1 MKKSLLLILVAI
13 LLPMTA
19 SAYDAVVDGIYYNL
33 DKAAKTAEV
42 TSGDNLYVG
51 SISIPQT
58 ISFEG
63 VRYQVT
69 SIGDEAFK
77 VCEQLS
83 KIVLSEG
90 ITTIGEY
97 AFDGCKSLSSITIPE
112 TVTTIKKCAFGFCA
126 FTSIKLPNNLS
137 TIESWV
143 FNCCKNLTSIDL
155 PKSITSIREGAFGYT
170 GLTSIIIPENVK
182 GLSRQAF
189 MECGHLTSITLPDG
203 LSGIG
208 EDCFNGCDKLTSI
221 TLPLSLSA
229 IAKNAFQNCSS
240 LTTVTFNSKIID
252 SEWFS
257 HNVYFIDTIIIGED
271 VEEIEA
277 NSFKYF
283 MYLASITINPNNKKY
298 DSRNNCNAIIET
310 ESNKLIA
317 GCKNTV
323 VPDGIISIGD
333 FAFNQCIGLTT
344 LNLPNSVT
352 SIGEYAFYRC
362 TGLTTLNLS
371 QGLTSIGQYAF
382 YNCIPLTSLTI
393 PEGVTRIETCAF
405 EGCTNLSSIAFPDDI
420 MYATQSAFRNC
431 AWYDHQPDGP
441 IYIGKSV
448 LCKGNLEE
456 GTEIVIKEGTKR
468 ILSYAFYNQTGLKS
482 IQLPESLISIGGEAF
497 YKSGL
502 ESITIPQNVTYI
514 GGSAFSNC
522 NKLTSAVLPENLTE
536 MKNYVFERCSSL
548 TSVILP
554 KVITT
559 IPEGTFSSCTNL
571 VSFVFP
577 ENVSCIK
584 GNAFYKC
591 TSLESIEIPNIV
603 SEIGPSAFSGCS
615 SLKHFNFPEKL
626 TYIDNSVFYD
636 CDSLT
641 SVIIPKTITS
651 IGEYAFCRCDSLRS
665 VTFLGELTELRSGA
679 FSNCLSIREVTSLGL
694 EPCYVYSTTSPIF
707 STEVYEN
714 ANLYVPVQSIEAY
727 KYTRPWSF
735 FKKIGGLL
743 DSTLKLVCIA
753 GDKDVTTDVSI
764 KWMNDEGEVI
774 GEESTLECYKSQQLS
789 FSVLLNESMGHQYHE
804 IVNEN
809 VIVNGDSTIICQL
822 QRIENVE
829 LAGRVS
835 AEDISEK
842 TATIHVKQMLNGKY
856 EETFTTSTND
866 KGEFSLEGYDDDTE
880 IIISCDG
887 YLDAVIHRTSFN
899 GNGNLGVI
907 TLKSITGFV
916 APVIMNYTPVE
927 SDDEAMTDLLPGGL
941 YDLTFT
947 LRNESTGNEITD
959 FSVQYNGTL
968 IINSGASA
976 WDYISITAKSKK
988 SILAEATT
996 EYYADED
1003 GTTSIELNFIELGG
1017 ISATYASSGNS
1028 GNVGYLYDSNGHLVA
1043 RGIYNGETL
1052 RLRHVKQDTY
1062 TLVSIGQSA
1071 LLSNIPEL
1079 SSLTE
1084 LNMAEGKDYL
1094 ISQVEVED
1102 GKTTTI
1108 STGSIP
1114 KLNESLFLFDGSL
1127 FADKSSV
1134 VIGNYVTLS
1143 ARVNIDEELY
1153 NKVNNVYL
1161 TFDLPEGCQLVENSV
1176 MANRKELVCTL
1187 NDNTLTIHLTKEQ
1200 AQGEIEYCIIPI
1212 EANSYRSTAYVSFD
1226 KEITTPRPLGVA
1238 QFEGEALLL
1247 RAPATTA
1254 NKSINVTGLAV
1265 PNSEVKIYD
1274 GDVQIGKTTAKGD
1287 GSWSAQCEL
1296 YNAYDLSFHDVI
1308 AKAKTQEGWTL
1319 TSELKNVMYD
1329 KLYIVPSNVSMTFY
1343 NGWHEENIT
1352 VDFDLINGT
1361 TSKKHYDFY
1370 SETDFTFLAKFTR
1383 NDPELVDDVNFMV
1396 KASDGTIRILPAL
1409 FDSKQQAWVA
1419 TSKYDSDKLPQNVT
1433 VDYVCLREE
1442 LDEEREESI
1451 NELVKQM
1458 AATDN
1463 HINNFINE
1471 NTEMELIEDEEDHA
1485 VMQCYFKGMDTPLNY
1500 RIELIYYEEA
1510 EQMMNEKQF
1519 FYVTDEKGD
1528 MGYYTDI
1535 LEDSI
1540 IVTAVDLVEQVAF
1553 QMTLYDPYASSYAKA
1568 NKVSSMKRANYKWL
1582 KNIGNYLKKDLSKWK
1597 KGGGLGSLFFDILG
1611 IFEYINAPKDMR
1623 IMVSKLDQY
1632 GELFKKTGDKT
1643 MELITAKCPDGNYR
1657 LSHNQRDRFFKRASE
1672 LNIQW
1677 DLFQKVYRD
1686 YLDMYVWAF
1695 LTNYISSSSFSLICL
1710 PAKFGAKKIPML
1722 MKNMANNKYI
1732 KKVAA
1737 SKAAKTILDVG
1748 KNMTKHNITPTEK
1761 GNTVRSI
1768 LGTMSKLAIYRW
1780 GTEVTGILSKGD
1792 FMTVRDELRS
1802 WSSKQSRWIIDYY
1815 LSLNKE
1821 IKSQYGSCKKYDLE
1835 THEVTDP
1842 WQETFVENKD
1852 DNTINFTTPSVEPIL
1867 DPSGYVYEAV
1877 LSNRLPGVTT
1887 TVYQKKNGSAVKWN
1901 AEDYSQENP
1910 LVTDEAGFY
1919 RWDVPQ
1925 GEWQV
1930 KYEKDGYET
1939 CYSEWLPVPPPQ
1951 LDVNVGMKQTTPPAV
1966 KLMRGAES
1974 GITIEMSKY
1983 MLPESLNEKSVVVK
1997 MDGATR
2003 NGHLEMLNT
2012 EESPAGEKT
2021 YVSKVKF
2028 VPEDP
2033 FVAGDEV
2040 DVTVKGSVESY
2051 CSVQMGSDH
2060 TEKVRIE
2067 PEITAIII
2075 DSVLTVPYQG
2085 TKTVQ
2090 VLVMPQEVSA
2100 GKTLNARLSSSLITS
2115 LDNERIVVDENGL
2128 ATLTLNGDLPGAA
2141 QLMLTMDKVDITA
2154 ESMVRVDVEYE
2165 VVNTPTASI
2174 RNGEQ
2179 VGKGTQLSL
2188 SCATEGA
2195 TIYYTLDGSCPCN
2208 EDTRILYTGPF
2219 ELPEGVVTVKVMAE
2233 AEYLYDSD
2241 VATFVYQVN
2250 SSTGINKPTT
2260 EGHRFTAAYANG
2272 YIVIDGAE
2280 GADCK
2285 IYDMAGRELAGKQ
2298 GLGAHDAVQVQK
2310 ADTYVISIKHA
2321 DGKMAVKKIM
2331 RR

>member
-182 GLSRQAF
+182 GLSREAF
-189 MECGHLTSITLPDG
+189 LGCGHLTSITLPDG

-441 IYIGKSV
+441 VYIGKSV

-468 ILSYAFYNQTGLKS
+468 ILDNAFLNQTGLKS

-514 GGSAFSNC
+514 GGSAFSYC

-536 MKNYVFERCSSL
+536 MKNYVFESCSSL

-753 GDKDVTTDVSI
+753 GDKDVTTDVSV
-764 KWMNDEGEVI
+764 KWMNDEGVVI
-774 GEESTLECYKSQQLS
+774 GEESTLECYKSQQLLY
-789 FSVLLNESMGHQYHE
+789 SVFLNESMGHQYHE
-804 IVNEN
+804 IVNEK

-835 AEDISEK
+835 AEDIAEK

-899 GNGNLGVI
+899 GNGDLGVI

-916 APVIMNYTPVE
+916 APVIMNYTPVDSE
-927 SDDEAMTDLLPGGL
+927 DNKAISDLLPGGL

-976 WDYISITAKSKK
+976 WDQISITAKSKK

-996 EYYADED
+996 EYYAVED
-1003 GTTSIELNFIELGG
+1003 GSISIELNFIELGG

-1052 RLRHVKQDTY
+1052 RLRHIEQGTY

-1079 SSLTE
+1079 SSLSD

-1094 ISQVEVED
+1094 ISQVEVEY
-1102 GKTTTI
+1102 GRTTTI

-1127 FADKSSV
+1127 LADKASV

-1153 NKVNNVYL
+1153 NKVNSVNL
-1161 TFDLPEGCQLVENSV
+1161 IIDIPEGCQLVENSV
-1176 MANRKELVCTL
+1176 MANRKELVYTL
-1187 NDNTLTIHLTKEQ
+1187 NDNTLSIHLTKEQ

-1319 TSELKNVMYD
+1319 TSEMKNVMYD

-1419 TSKYDSDKLPQNVT
+1419 TSKYDSYKLPQNVT
-1433 VDYVCLREE
+1433 VDYDYTREVS
-1442 LDEEREESI
+1442 DEERMESM
-1451 NELVKQM
+1451 NDMAKQM
-1458 AATDN
+1458 AAIAN
-1463 HINNFINE
+1463 HIYNFFE
-1471 NTEMELIEDEEDHA
+1471 EKVRMEVIEESETSA
-1485 VMQCYFKGMDTPLNY
+1485 LLGLTIPETYNYYQY
-1500 RIELIYYEEA
+1500 RIERMTYSEA
-1510 EQMMNEKQF
+1510 ETMMSNYQF
-1519 FYVTDEKGD
+1519 AYLKTEEG
-1528 MGYYTDI
+1528 GIGTYT
-1535 LEDSI
+1535 ETTGNSI
-1540 IVTAVDLVEQVAF
+1540 SVVFVDLGEKEAYRI
-1553 QMTLYDPYASSYAKA
+1553 TLSDPNMYAK
-1568 NKVSSMKRANYKWL
+1568 
-1582 KNIGNYLKKDLSKWK
+1582 KNSKGKTRIKEFLSE
-1597 KGGGLGSLFFDILG
+1597 LGSEFVDGLEDILG
-1611 IFEYINAPKDMR
+1611 LSEFVNANKDFKSMR
-1623 IMVSKLDQY
+1623 KRLEKY
-1632 GELFKKTGDKT
+1632 EKKYANKRQST
-1643 MELITAKCPDGNYR
+1643 LNSILAKCPDGTFR
-1657 LSHNQRDRFFKRASE
+1657 LSKNLRGTFSNEMQTKIWPEEDQLIEKYNKYLTEYKKKLGASVATFVGT
-1672 LNIQW
+1672 LG
-1677 DLFQKVYRD
+1677 LGK
-1686 YLDMYVWAF
+1686 YLK
-1695 LTNYISSSSFSLICL
+1695 S
-1710 PAKFGAKKIPML
+1710 AKFV
-1722 MKNMANNKYI
+1722 N
-1732 KKVAA
+1732 
-1737 SKAAKTILDVG
+1737 
-1748 KNMTKHNITPTEK
+1748 
-1761 GNTVRSI
+1761 
-1768 LGTMSKLAIYRW
+1768 SKLNKAFQTTLVKNTSLETSAETLGGLI
-1780 GTEVTGILSKGD
+1780 GQVSGKVIDGIDKIFAYKD
-1792 FMTVRDELRS
+1792 FEGVRDKCLS
-1802 WSSKQSRWIIDYY
+1802 WSSKKNTGIIRKYTD
-1815 LSLNKE
+1815 LNQR
-1821 IKSQYGSCKKYDLE
+1821 IKNAYNSCKKEKDPE
-1835 THEVTDP
+1835 TITSTDGK
-1842 WQETFVENKD
+1842 QEIFNEKKD
-1852 DNTINFTTPSVEPIL
+1852 NNTILFTTPSVQPIL

-1901 AEDYSQENP
+1901 AEDYSQQNP

-2012 EESPAGEKT
+2012 EESPAGENT

-2033 FVAGDEV
+2033 FVAGDEA

-2141 QLMLTMDKVDITA
+2141 QLTLTMDKVDITA

>member
-69 SIGDEAFK
+69 SIGESAFK
-77 VCEQLS
+77 ECQELLS
-83 KIVLSEG
+83 ADLSVG
-90 ITTIGEY
+90 LLTIGKNAFEGCGLTSMVFPNSLKTIDEY
-97 AFDGCKSLSSITIPE
+97 AFWNCQSLASITIPE
-112 TVTTIKKCAFGFCA
+112 
-126 FTSIKLPNNLS
+126 S
-137 TIESWV
+137 
-143 FNCCKNLTSIDL
+143 LTSIGDNAFYYCDNL
-155 PKSITSIREGAFGYT
+155 KEVFICSPKLHCYISSNTFGYNTKNEATFYVPRGTMYYFMIDESDYGWPLLIGVNT
-170 GLTSIIIPENVK
+170 GIETLDNRINLKEFDYDYEGVAVNLVCLSDEGNDITQSVEIKWFNRKEIYQEILAIKELIQYYEKNPELLENESSKELYEKLVNVDFNKFAIEK
-182 GLSRQAF
+182 G
-189 MECGHLTSITLPDG
+189 
-203 LSGIG
+203 
-208 EDCFNGCDKLTSI
+208 
-221 TLPLSLSA
+221 SA
-229 IAKNAFQNCSS
+229 IAKVPLETKLYYLIELNEEMGHLYREIPLDSVMVGRND
-240 LTTVTFNSKIID
+240 TTVVCHLQK
-252 SEWFS
+252 
-257 HNVYFIDTIIIGED
+257 
-271 VEEIEA
+271 
-277 NSFKYF
+277 
-283 MYLASITINPNNKKY
+283 M
-298 DSRNNCNAIIET
+298 SR
-310 ESNKLIA
+310 
-317 GCKNTV
+317 V
-323 VPDGIISIGD
+323 
-333 FAFNQCIGLTT
+333 
-344 LNLPNSVT
+344 
-352 SIGEYAFYRC
+352 
-362 TGLTTLNLS
+362 NLS
-371 QGLTSIGQYAF
+371 
-382 YNCIPLTSLTI
+382 
-393 PEGVTRIETCAF
+393 
-405 EGCTNLSSIAFPDDI
+405 
-420 MYATQSAFRNC
+420 
-431 AWYDHQPDGP
+431 
-441 IYIGKSV
+441 
-448 LCKGNLEE
+448 
-456 GTEIVIKEGTKR
+456 
-468 ILSYAFYNQTGLKS
+468 
-482 IQLPESLISIGGEAF
+482 
-497 YKSGL
+497 
-502 ESITIPQNVTYI
+502 
-514 GGSAFSNC
+514 
-522 NKLTSAVLPENLTE
+522 
-536 MKNYVFERCSSL
+536 
-548 TSVILP
+548 
-554 KVITT
+554 
-559 IPEGTFSSCTNL
+559 
-571 VSFVFP
+571 
-577 ENVSCIK
+577 
-584 GNAFYKC
+584 
-591 TSLESIEIPNIV
+591 
-603 SEIGPSAFSGCS
+603 
-615 SLKHFNFPEKL
+615 
-626 TYIDNSVFYD
+626 
-636 CDSLT
+636 
-641 SVIIPKTITS
+641 
-651 IGEYAFCRCDSLRS
+651 
-665 VTFLGELTELRSGA
+665 
-679 FSNCLSIREVTSLGL
+679 
-694 EPCYVYSTTSPIF
+694 
-707 STEVYEN
+707 
-714 ANLYVPVQSIEAY
+714 
-727 KYTRPWSF
+727 
-735 FKKIGGLL
+735 
-743 DSTLKLVCIA
+743 
-753 GDKDVTTDVSI
+753 
-764 KWMNDEGEVI
+764 
-774 GEESTLECYKSQQLS
+774 
-789 FSVLLNESMGHQYHE
+789 
-804 IVNEN
+804 
-809 VIVNGDSTIICQL
+809 
-822 QRIENVE
+822 
-829 LAGRVS
+829 GRVS

-842 TATIHVKQMLNGKY
+842 IATIHIKQKLNGKF
-856 EETFTTSTND
+856 EETYNIQTNNQ
-866 KGEFSLEGYDDDTE
+866 GEFSLEVYDDDTE
-880 IIISCDG
+880 IIVSCDG
-887 YLDAVIHRTSFN
+887 YMDAVIHRSSLN
-899 GNGNLGVI
+899 GNGDLGVI
-907 TLKSITGFV
+907 TLKPITGHV
-916 APVIMNYTPVE
+916 IPVSIDYTPVVSE
-927 SDDEAMTDLLPGGL
+927 EGEMTADLLPGGL
-941 YDLTFT
+941 YDLQLT
-947 LRNESTGNEITD
+947 LMNESTGNEITD

-968 IINSGASA
+968 VINSGANE
-976 WDYISITAKSKK
+976 WDDIIITAKSKK
-988 SILAEATT
+988 KNLADASTT
-996 EYYADED
+996 FYIDERGSVGVD
-1003 GTTSIELNFIELGG
+1003 LNFIELGG
-1017 ISATYASSGNS
+1017 VSASFTGSNNS
-1028 GNVGYLYDSNGHLVA
+1028 QNAGYIYGSNGFLVA
-1043 RGIYNGETL
+1043 RGVYNGETL
-1052 RLRHVKQDTY
+1052 TLRHLPQGNY
-1062 TLVSIGQSA
+1062 ILVSIGQSS
-1071 LLSNIPEL
+1071 LLSNINEL
-1079 SSLTE
+1079 SKLSE
-1084 LNMAEGKDYL
+1084 LNLVAGKDYVT
-1094 ISQVEVED
+1094 SEVEVED
-1102 GKTTTI
+1102 GKTTTV

-1153 NKVNNVYL
+1153 NKVNDVYL

-1176 MANRKELVCTL
+1176 MANRSEQAYTL
-1187 NDNTLTIHLTKEQ
+1187 NDNTLSIRLAKEQ
-1200 AQGEIEYCIIPI
+1200 AQGEIKYCIVPI
-1212 EANSYRSTAYVSFD
+1212 EANTYRSTAYVSFD

-1238 QFEGEALLL
+1238 QFEGEAL
-1247 RAPATTA
+1247 
-1254 NKSINVTGLAV
+1254 SINLLPTTPTQTIHVNGLTN

-1274 GDVQIGKTTAKGD
+1274 GDVQIGKTTANGD
-1287 GSWSAQCEL
+1287 GSWRTECEL
-1296 YNAYDLSFHDVI
+1296 YNAYNLSCHDII

-1319 TSELKNVMYD
+1319 TSEMKDVMYD
-1329 KLYIVPSNVSMTFY
+1329 KSYIVPSSVSMIFY

-1383 NDPELVDDVNFMV
+1383 NDTTVIKDVNFMV
-1396 KASDGTIRILPAL
+1396 KASDGTIRVLPAL

-1419 TSKYDSDKLPQNVT
+1419 TSKYDSYKLPQNVT
-1433 VDYVCLREE
+1433 VDYVCTREE
-1442 LDEEREESI
+1442 SDEEREESF
-1451 NELVKQM
+1451 LYLAKQLSSV
-1458 AATDN
+1458 AN
-1463 HINNFINE
+1463 HINNFISE
-1471 NTEMELIEDEEDHA
+1471 NTEMTLIEDEEDHTLLA
-1485 VMQCYFKGMDTPLNY
+1485 CNFNGMDSPLNY
-1500 RIELIYYEEA
+1500 RIELLYYEDVEK
-1510 EQMMNEKQF
+1510 MMGEKQF
-1519 FYVTDEKGD
+1519 LYSWDDEGC
-1528 MGYYTDI
+1528 MGYYTEMYVDSVVVVAAD
-1535 LEDSI
+1535 LE
-1540 IVTAVDLVEQVAF
+1540 AEVAF
-1553 QMTLYDPYASSYAKA
+1553 RMTLYDPYAVSNAKE
-1568 NKVSSMKRANYKWL
+1568 NKAPRMKTSKTQWL
-1582 KNIGNYLKKDLSKWK
+1582 KMVGNYLKKDFNQWK
-1597 KGGGLGSLFFDILG
+1597 SEGGLGGFVDLLG
-1611 IFEYINAPKDMR
+1611 GIEYLLTKSDYDNMAKR
-1623 IMVSKLDQY
+1623 LARYLDKFS
-1632 GELFKKTGDKT
+1632 EAEDKT
-1643 MELITAKCPDGNYR
+1643 VNLIAAMCPDGSYR
-1657 LSHNQRDRFFKRASE
+1657 LSQNERDRYFKRASD
-1672 LNIQW
+1672 LNRQTA
-1677 DLFQKVYRD
+1677 LFDASYEE
-1686 YLDMYVWAF
+1686 YLVLYQCALGWNVFYNSLFSIACMPIGGVVGKAEMK
-1695 LTNYISSSSFSLICL
+1695 YIPKMFSGI
-1710 PAKFGAKKIPML
+1710 AKNKLVKNVTASEAAKKITGLAKRMVKHKTLTTEQKKTVENALGSLTKTVFASAVIP
-1722 MKNMANNKYI
+1722 NII
-1732 KKVAA
+1732 KSGNYRAVQDELISWA
-1737 SKAAKTILDVG
+1737 SEQSKWILDYH
-1748 KNMTKHNITPTEK
+1748 KSM
-1761 GNTVRSI
+1761 
-1768 LGTMSKLAIYRW
+1768 
-1780 GTEVTGILSKGD
+1780 D
-1792 FMTVRDELRS
+1792 
-1802 WSSKQSRWIIDYY
+1802 
-1815 LSLNKE
+1815 KE
-1821 IKSQYGSCKKYDLE
+1821 IISHYSSCKKEKDPE
-1835 THEVTDP
+1835 TITSTDGKR
-1842 WQETFVENKD
+1842 EIFNEKKD
-1852 DNTINFTTPSVEPIL
+1852 NNTILFTTPSVQPIL

-1901 AEDYSQENP
+1901 AEDYSQQNP

-2141 QLMLTMDKVDITA
+2141 QLTLTMDKVDITA

-2250 SSTGINKPTT
+2250 ASTGINKPTT